1 MAAAPATEPMA
12 SEGSNFEIVIEKRL
26 PSSDFEVIPEELEED
41 EIKPDHYYEDG
52 GIPVFKPVSSA
63 ARSFRCIVLIP
74 GRGFSEVSRIAGRKN
89 GNREGKRCNGFEC

>member
-1 MAAAPATEPMA
+1 MAAATIEPMA

-26 PSSDFEVIPEELEED
+26 PSNDFEIIPEELED

-74 GRGFSEVSRIAGRKN
+74 GRGFSEVSGIAGRKN
-89 GNREGKRCNGFEC
+89 GSREGKPCNGFKC